1 MDFESLVK
9 KYQAGTAADDEIIFV
24 EDTVNKA
31 RKIAK
36 TRLKGEKNVT
46 FFTRLK
52 GFFVR
57 LAIVFVLLS
66 AVSIY
71 LYFNI
76 SSFARENTFTSRNKA
91 DEIVLEFLATDLK
104 INTSQAEITAYKRK
118 LVICVPLERSYY
130 LYQYTIKVNN
140 TNKQY
145 YVSLDSYSGLIEYI
159 DY

>member
-9 KYQAGTAADDEIIFV
+9 KYQDNTATDDEIVFV

-36 TRLKGEKNVT
+36 TRLKGEKHVT
-46 FFTRLK
+46 FFNRIK
-52 GFFVR
+52 KFFIKLV
-57 LAIVFVLLS
+57 IVFIILLS
-66 AVSIY
+66 VSVY

-76 SSFARENTFTSRNKA
+76 SGYAKENMVTGRSSA
-91 DEIVLEFLATDLK
+91 DETVLEFLATDLGIK
-104 INTSQAEITAYKRK
+104 TSQAEITAYKRK
-118 LVICVPLERSYY
+118 LVICIPFERSYY
-130 LYQYTIKVNN
+130 LYEYTIKLN
-140 TNKQY
+140 TNRQY

>member
-9 KYQAGTAADDEIIFV
+9 KYQDNTATDDEIVFV

-36 TRLKGEKNVT
+36 TRLKGDKHVT
-46 FFTRLK
+46 FLNRVK
-52 GFFVR
+52 KFFIKLMV
-57 LAIVFVLLS
+57 VLLLLAS
-66 AVSIY
+66 VTVY

-76 SSFARENTFTSRNKA
+76 SGYAKENMVTGRSSA
-91 DEIVLEFLATDLK
+91 DETVIDFLATDLGVK
-104 INTSQAEITAYKRK
+104 TSQAEITAYKRK
-118 LVICVPLERSYY
+118 LIICIPFERSYY
-130 LYQYTIKVNN
+130 LYEYTVKLNN
-140 TNKQY
+140 RQY